1 MGKID
6 ILKNFSIVIFAA
18 GVGKRLGPI
27 GKQTPK
33 CLLKIKNEEILL
45 RTIKILKNFGSKKIN
60 IIVGYKSKKIKKF
73 IKFNRIKNINFI
85 KIRDY
90 RKNGHAY
97 TWYKFKKYWLVN
109 RKKLLFLHSD
119 ILFDNLILKNLILEK
134 KENIIGIH
142 SKNINKLKNYNLV
155 VSTHK
160 HKNLIKEIGYKEN
173 IKKPFGEIIGIN
185 KFSIK
190 TSEKIF
196 HFMDSFFSKGSK
208 KLPWEIFLNSF
219 IQKSKIKFYVLSN
232 QNYNWSNINYLSDFK
247 NAKKIF

>member
-119 ILFDNLILKNLILEK
+119 ILFDNLILKNLIL
-134 KENIIGIH
+134 
-142 SKNINKLKNYNLV
+142 V